1 VEILDIQR
9 IKLIIYQ
16 MLLGLNYLHQSQVLH
31 RDLKPEN
38 ILINKDLS
46 EVKLCDFGLARAV
59 EMDQDR

>member
-38 ILINKDLS
+38 ILINKDLT

-59 EMDQDR
+59 EMDRD

>member
-38 ILINKDLS
+38 ILINKDLT

-59 EMDQDR
+59 EMGQDL